1 MKKKWEKISYKT
13 LKKFQNR
20 YFKNQKEVLAHA

>member
-1 MKKKWEKISYKT
+1 MKKKCEKIPYKT

-20 YFKNQKEVLAHA
+20 YFKNHKQAWAHA